1 MAVRRIHRDRN
12 VNPDDQRLL
21 HQENMARYEAENR
34 SLGSLVSELA
44 TEVSTLFR
52 KEVELVKLEA
62 SQKASSARNGAISLA
77 VGGML
82 AFAGFIVLLMAAAYG
97 LGTLMHMGWAALIVG
112 AVALVLG
119 GIVAMIGASKL
130 KPQNLAPARSS
141 ESLREDM
148 EFAKE
153 KARGTR

>member
-97 LGTLMHMGWAALIVG
+97 LGTL
-112 AVALVLG
+112 
-119 GIVAMIGASKL
+119 
-130 KPQNLAPARSS
+130 
-141 ESLREDM
+141 
-148 EFAKE
+148 
-153 KARGTR
+153 